1 MGTKNFGKNLLVYE
15 EWYKNRRAGREEWG
29 LGLFIKV
36 TDYQRRNWAQ
46 TPLERDEV
54 EALVGYLKDYLE
66 QAPSL
71 EVE

>member
-15 EWYKNRRAGREEWG
+15 EWYKNRRARMEE

-36 TDYQRRNWAQ
+36 TDYQKRNWAQ

-54 EALVGYLKDYLE
+54 EALVGYLKEYLE
-66 QAPSL
+66 QATSL

>member
-15 EWYKNRRAGREEWG
+15 EWYKNRRAGTEE

-36 TDYQRRNWAQ
+36 TDYQKRNWAQ

-66 QAPSL
+66 QTPTL

>member
-1 MGTKNFGKNLLVYE
+1 MVPKNFGKNLLVYE
-15 EWYKNRRAGREEWG
+15 EGYKNRRARMEE

-54 EALVGYLKDYLE
+54 EALVVYLKDYLE

-71 EVE
+71 EVG

>member
-1 MGTKNFGKNLLVYE
+1 MGPKNFGKNLLVYE
-15 EWYKNRRAGREEWG
+15 EWYKNRRARMEE

-36 TDYQRRNWAQ
+36 TDYQKPNWAQ

-71 EVE
+71 EVG